1 MPVVSNGVMVTY
13 AEHLKNIL
21 NHILDSYQ
29 ILNEIEDKP
38 GDLSK
43 IEKEMLKI
51 NGFIKVVSNKIDV
64 DKIPTSDFETLKIKF
79 SGYLENYS
87 FEKEIKTMA
96 SLYSNDMSR
105 VKNMRLKILEALKN
119 KHMMDDTRD
128 LTDNLWLTKKSVF
141 CVGVLIIG

>member
-1 MPVVSNGVMVTY
+1 MPVVFNDIMVTY
-13 AEHLKNIL
+13 VEHLKNIL

-29 ILNEIEDKP
+29 ILNDIEDKP

-51 NGFIKVVSNKIDV
+51 NGFIRVVSNKIDT
-64 DKIPTSDFETLKIKF
+64 DKIPTSDFQTLKIKF
-79 SGYLENYS
+79 SRYLENYP

-96 SLYSNDMSR
+96 SLYSDDVSR

-119 KHMMDDTRD
+119 KHMMDDVRE
-128 LTDNLWLTKKSVF
+128 LTVNL
-141 CVGVLIIG
+141 

>member
-1 MPVVSNGVMVTY
+1 MPVVSTGVMVTY

-128 LTDNLWLTKKSVF
+128 LIDNL
-141 CVGVLIIG
+141 

>member
-119 KHMMDDTRD
+119 KHMMDDTKE
-128 LTDNLWLTKKSVF
+128 LVDNL
-141 CVGVLIIG
+141 

>member
-64 DKIPTSDFETLKIKF
+64 DKIPTSDFHTLKIKF
-79 SGYLENYS
+79 SQYLENYS

-128 LTDNLWLTKKSVF
+128 LIDNL
-141 CVGVLIIG
+141 